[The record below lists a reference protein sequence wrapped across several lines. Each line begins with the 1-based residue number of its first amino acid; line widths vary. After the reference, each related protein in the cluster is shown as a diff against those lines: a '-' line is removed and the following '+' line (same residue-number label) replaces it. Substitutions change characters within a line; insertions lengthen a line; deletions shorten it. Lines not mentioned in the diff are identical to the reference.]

1 MKDQNEGVI
10 HNYEK
15 SFSIFYQKYYL
26 SSVLNVKKRKQIKT
40 ENICIYHFQK
50 RNKYPKSNLEPS
62 KLIFKS
68 INHDC

>member
-1 MKDQNEGVI
+1 MKDQNKGEI

-40 ENICIYHFQK
+40 ENICIYHFQA
-50 RNKYPKSNLEPS
+50 RNKYPKSDFSLQN
-62 KLIFKS
+62 
-68 INHDC
+68 